1 MVPYRTLA
9 QEPPMPTITLKNIPP
24 DLYELLK
31 ESAAVN
37 RRSINSEIITLIER
51 GVRGRKVNP
60 DALLARAREL
70 RQKTRRHPI
79 TDTQFT
85 TAKLTGRL

>member
-1 MVPYRTLA
+1 
-9 QEPPMPTITLKNIPP
+9 MPTITLKNIPP

>member
-1 MVPYRTLA
+1 
-9 QEPPMPTITLKNIPP
+9 MPTITLKNIPP

-31 ESAAVN
+31 ESAAAN